1 MGNLQYIGDIM
12 DNKLSGYGEINFNNV
27 TFYKGN
33 FLNSKIKGIGE
44 LNSNV
49 YIYSGQWKRS

>member
-1 MGNLQYIGDIM
+1 M